1 MWGFLMIS
9 EFGSPSDEGSPNSNS
24 RFELAM
30 LESSRPLL
38 ESCTKN
44 SRLGEGVVC
53 DTIPIF
59 RFEFTAD
66 HLVQNLL
73 DSEKQLEALRQSCCI
88 PRSVG
93 MCLVHHEE
101 LSYKPPKGHVM
112 FYTQILLILGV
123 KLPLHPWLQRMLSFI
138 GYASGQLY
146 PGFWD
151 TLIGF
156 YIIWM
161 ECGLGEPSFH

>member
-1 MWGFLMIS
+1 MPVG
-9 EFGSPSDEGSPNSNS
+9 
-24 RFELAM
+24 
-30 LESSRPLL
+30 
-38 ESCTKN
+38 K
-44 SRLGEGVVC
+44 GVVC
-53 DTIPIF
+53 DAIPIF
-59 RFEFTAD
+59 RSEFTVD

-73 DSEKQLEALRQSCCI
+73 DSEKQLEALRQSCSI

-93 MCLVHHEE
+93 MRLVYHEE
-101 LSYKPPKGHVM
+101 LSSEPPKGHVM
-112 FYTQILLILGV
+112 FYTQILLTLGV

-138 GYASGQLY
+138 GYAAGQLY

-161 ECGLGEPSFH
+161 EYGLGESSFINGATAIKCAM